1 MWSFSLIDEK
11 FAFGMIAKSAL
22 DVFAVGF
29 RIKSIYP
36 CTDIDISFCQY
47 VKCNENKIEPKEKCH
62 HKIKNLRK
70 LNHPS
75 IRNILFCKI
84 NQTNIQK

>member
-1 MWSFSLIDEK
+1 
-11 FAFGMIAKSAL
+11 MIAHSAL

-29 RIKSIYP
+29 RIESVDP

-47 VKCNENKIEPKEKCH
+47 VQSNEDKIEPKEKRH
-62 HKIKNLRK
+62 HKIQNLRK

-75 IRNILFCKI
+75 IRNILLCKI